1 MKCWSHRRKTVD
13 DDTVAAGLLQCF
25 RIESFFF
32 VGLYFTLVM
41 FEMIWQKVI
50 IFYRINNSM
59 PNKNFKR
66 NILQWLIIFCSLSNF
81 QSAFWGGALVYSF
94 NYSILIAPVGNAF
107 CSVLIFK
114 RQSCFCLYIHV
125 VINYILYTM
134 YRMRRTSERKIF
146 TESLDL
152 WFSLYNIYKW
162 RIRPI

>member
-1 MKCWSHRRKTVD
+1 MI
-13 DDTVAAGLLQCF
+13 LQLQVCF
-25 RIESFFF
+25 SVLVSNLFFF
-32 VGLYFTLVM
+32 VCILLLWCLKWFC
-41 FEMIWQKVI
+41 QKVI

-66 NILQWLIIFCSLSNF
+66 NRLQWLIIFYSLSNF
-81 QSAFWGGALVYSF
+81 QSAFWGGEFVYSF

-107 CSVLIFK
+107 CRILIFK
-114 RQSCFCLYIHV
+114 RQSCFCLYIYV

-146 TESLDL
+146 TESLDC